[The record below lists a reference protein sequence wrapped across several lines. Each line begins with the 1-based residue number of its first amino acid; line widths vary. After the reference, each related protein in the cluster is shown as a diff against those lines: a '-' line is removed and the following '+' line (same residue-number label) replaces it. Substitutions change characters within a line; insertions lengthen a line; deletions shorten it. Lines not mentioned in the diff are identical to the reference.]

1 MREKSRRPS
10 PLGRGGLADSA
21 VHYRMG
27 LGEKALDPIPIDRE
41 LMVRAS
47 NQALFLELDQMLG
60 YSRPRCANQ
69 LGDIAMTG
77 VYGKA
82 DSLSIAD
89 PEMLAQLQQD
99 QREALLEGAAHE
111 VRASQ
116 LDQVPSPEVTG
127 RHPLEIFRIDPKR
140 YFDKFFQLDR
150 SYLAV
155 GDRLAAEV
163 VGDSGHPRRKT
174 GHHPGRDHHQQGAQ
188 SLAVATR
195 YSRDPGEQHVGVA
208 VVMLFLGDYAASFD
222 AANDQRTREF
232 VQLARG
238 EPRNVA
244 ESA

>member
-1 MREKSRRPS
+1 
-10 PLGRGGLADSA
+10 
-21 VHYRMG
+21 MG
-27 LGEKALDPIPIDRE
+27 LGEETLDTIPIDGE
-41 LMVRAS
+41 LMVLAS
-47 NQALFLELDQMLG
+47 NQALLLELDQMLS

-77 VYGKA
+77 VYGEA
-82 DSLSIAD
+82 DSFSIAD
-89 PEMLAQLQQD
+89 TEVLAQLEQD
-99 QREALLEGAAHE
+99 QREALFEGATHE

-127 RHPLEIFRIDPKR
+127 RHPLEIFGIDPER
-140 YFDKFFQLDR
+140 YFDKFFQLDG

-163 VGDSGHPRRKT
+163 VGDPDHARRKT
-174 GHHPGRDHHQQGAQ
+174 GNHPGRDHHQQGAQ

-208 VVMLFLGDYAASFD
+208 VVMLFLGNNAASFD
-222 AANDQRTREF
+222 AANDERTREF